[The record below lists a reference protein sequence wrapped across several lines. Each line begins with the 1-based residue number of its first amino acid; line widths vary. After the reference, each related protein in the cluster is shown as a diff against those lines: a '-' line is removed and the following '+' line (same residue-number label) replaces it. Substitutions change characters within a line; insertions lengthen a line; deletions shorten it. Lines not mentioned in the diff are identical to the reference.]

1 MSEPDFGAM
10 VPDVFQQTCLT
21 VDTDMGSEVI
31 PFDVLCSSYFKA
43 TDLGILI
50 SEATTSDL
58 QRANLHDHIRD
69 YIEGEPYMDTVRI
82 EEGWLAY
89 LTMPGYLDRT
99 DYTLHETEEEA
110 HAYLAET
117 YALEMKKNDVLL

>member
-1 MSEPDFGAM
+1 MSEPNFGAM

-21 VDTDMGSEVI
+21 VETDMGTEHI
-31 PFDVLCSSYFKA
+31 PFDVLCGGYFKA
-43 TDLGILI
+43 TDLGILLR
-50 SEATTSDL
+50 EAINSASREAEL
-58 QRANLHDHIRD
+58 YRHIRD
-69 YIEGEPYMDTVRI
+69 YIEGEPYMNTIFI

-110 HAYLAET
+110 HAYLVET
-117 YALEMKKNDVLL
+117 YALEDN